1 MHHVQP
7 TAPIPSPNLLIAAAL
22 ALSPARSELALIGL
36 GLGRTFCYSRAEY
49 PIRQERPRSKVICG
63 GALQGSAAARLV
75 GRARVRV
82 SGDGDGFPF
91 YGQASCCVGAGM
103 GGWAAAG
110 ALVHQSSTSSWLERN
125 LLSPDAAHRTGTPQS
140 RHTHGDHG
148 GSRD

>member
-63 GALQGSAAARLV
+63 VWSEGLA
-75 GRARVRV
+75 
-82 SGDGDGFPF
+82 
-91 YGQASCCVGAGM
+91 
-103 GGWAAAG
+103 
-110 ALVHQSSTSSWLERN
+110 
-125 LLSPDAAHRTGTPQS
+125 
-140 RHTHGDHG
+140 
-148 GSRD
+148 